1 MAGVE
6 QGNISNKELMS
17 ASIVKDKNKKA
28 NSWKEN
34 GEKFNLSV
42 AVAEVL
48 KTALKLTMEEINLL
62 AAKFPVRRPPCCLL

>member
-6 QGNISNKELMS
+6 QGNISNGELMS

-28 NSWKEN
+28 NSWKEI

-42 AVAEVL
+42 EMAEVL
-48 KTALKLTMEEINLL
+48 KTVLKLTMTSR
-62 AAKFPVRRPPCCLL
+62 KD